1 MRLRFTP
8 TARKQ
13 FLSAVAYIHQ
23 DKLLAAINFRQ
34 KVEQGR
40 KRLEMYPSSGRK
52 LSEFPDLPFREVII
66 SPYRFFYR
74 VKGKTVWVVAAWHV
88 AQVPTEPHGGG
99 GT

>member
-8 TARKQ
+8 TGRKQ

-23 DKLLAAINFRQ
+23 DKPLDAVKFHQR
-34 KVEQGR
+34 VEKSL

-52 LSEFPDLPFREVII
+52 LPEFPDLPYREVIV

-74 VKGKTVWVVAAWHV
+74 VKGKTIWIVAAWHS
-88 AQVPTEPHGGG
+88 AQMPTDPKVGG